1 MNKIAILTVDDEK
14 IILDSIRNQLEKNF
28 GQKYQLEFAESA
40 IEALEIADFIIQDGV
55 TILLIISDYQLLGMK
70 GDEFARILKN
80 KYQKINIVILTGHMA
95 TEKSQELLD
104 SNIIL
109 KTISKPWQEKDLVD
123 LINNL
128 AN

>member
-55 TILLIISDYQLLGMK
+55 TILLIISDYQMHGMK

-95 TEKSQELLD
+95 TQKSQELLD

>member
-55 TILLIISDYQLLGMK
+55 TILLIISDYQMHGMK
-70 GDEFARILKN
+70 GDEFARILKTSTKN
-80 KYQKINIVILTGHMA
+80 
-95 TEKSQELLD
+95 
-104 SNIIL
+104 
-109 KTISKPWQEKDLVD
+109 
-123 LINNL
+123 
-128 AN
+128 

>member
-1 MNKIAILTVDDEK
+1 
-14 IILDSIRNQLEKNF
+14 
-28 GQKYQLEFAESA
+28 
-40 IEALEIADFIIQDGV
+40 
-55 TILLIISDYQLLGMK
+55 
-70 GDEFARILKN
+70 
-80 KYQKINIVILTGHMA
+80 MA